1 MTERGDPSLAQDD
14 RTGSLSSL
22 LVILSAAKRLRRI
35 SPLCIV
41 KEDMKRPYRKRRK
54 YRTRQDR
61 RLLLLLAVLLGAAL
75 LLFGLIKLIGYGRDW
90 LAARNTS
97 RELQTVYHDAP
108 TDAPAFFTEEPTAAP
123 TPSPAPRE
131 TVTPTQTPDPS
142 PSPVPRLEAMNYPN
156 NPKLQISSRFK
167 ALRWESKYIMG
178 WLNMGTLLDEP
189 VVQRDDTF
197 YLTHDAK
204 GQENVNGA
212 IFLDASIGIK
222 TRPYSYILYGHN
234 MKTGAMFGSLRNYEN
249 RNFYHTNPFITFDTM
264 YEDGRY
270 VIFAI
275 GSVSTEEY
283 GRHYVDF
290 HDLKS
295 TDREKRQKAIDAL
308 ISASV
313 FTCPLDVRA
322 EDQILLLVTCTEKD
336 QDRRV
341 VAARRVRDGEDE
353 TELKRIVERSRK
365 R

>member
-1 MTERGDPSLAQDD
+1 MQQWQPRQN
-14 RTGSLSSL
+14 RQ
-22 LVILSAAKRLRRI
+22 RRYRQK
-35 SPLCIV
+35 S
-41 KEDMKRPYRKRRK
+41 RPRKARCGRM
-54 YRTRQDR
+54 
-61 RLLLLLAVLLGAAL
+61 LAVALGAAL
-75 LLFGLIKLIGYGRDW
+75 LLFGLVKLIGYGGDW

-97 RELQTVYHDAP
+97 RELQTVYHEAP
-108 TDAPAFFTEEPTAAP
+108 TDAPALFTAEPPTAP
-123 TPSPAPRE
+123 TPDPTPRE

-156 NPKLQISSRFK
+156 NPKLQIRNRFK
-167 ALRWESKYIMG
+167 ALRRESKYIMG
-178 WLNMGTLLDEP
+178 WLSMGTLLDEP

-222 TRPYSYILYGHN
+222 TRPYTYILYGHN
-234 MKTGAMFGSLRNYEN
+234 MKTGAMFGCLRNYEN
-249 RNFYHTNPFITFDTM
+249 RNFYHTNPFISFDTM

-275 GSVSTEEY
+275 GSISTEEY

-295 TDREKRQKAIDAL
+295 ADPEKRQKAIDAL

-313 FTCPLDVRA
+313 FTRSIDVQA
-322 EDQILLLVTCTEKD
+322 DDQILLLVTCTEKD

-341 VAARRVRDGEDE
+341 LAARRIRDGEYE
-353 TELKRIVERSRK
+353 NKLKQLVDNSRK
-365 R
+365 K